1 MRYRLSPNGN
11 FSKQLRRLVRSI
23 NDDIALALIR
33 ACRDPAVGVHEAR
46 KGCKEIRAI
55 LRLLKPNMDKNEFKD
70 RQAFYRDIS
79 AKLSGNRDALV
90 RQKTWQ
96 NLASENPELE
106 LRLSEEVA
114 HFLSSQRELD
124 PLEQKGR
131 DYFID
136 LALEVEKESTAPKS
150 WELPKSL
157 SDLVPAIK
165 KIYQRARNAEKQAK
179 NSDDIEHFHDFRK
192 RSKDLFYCMRVLRPM
207 FGKGFKSMVSDLED
221 LTETQGIAND
231 HAVLI
236 EYLREHRQSLDLDDS
251 EWDQVL
257 AVIGKKLQELQDQ
270 SHKKA
275 KKLFSE
281 SPGAFIKLL

>member
-11 FSKQLRRLVRSI
+11 FSSHLKRLVRSI

-33 ACRDPAVGVHEAR
+33 ACRDPDVGVHEAR

-55 LRLLKPNMDKNEFKD
+55 LRLLKPNMEQSEFRD

-96 NLASENPELE
+96 DLVSENPALE
-106 LRLSEEVA
+106 GRLSEEVA
-114 HFLSSQRELD
+114 QFLSSQKELD

-131 DYFID
+131 DYFLD
-136 LALEVEKESTAPKS
+136 LALEVEKQSAAPKN
-150 WELPKSL
+150 WNLPKSL
-157 SDLVPAIK
+157 SDLVPNIK
-165 KIYQRARNAEKQAK
+165 KIYQKARNTEKQAK
-179 NSDDIEHFHDFRK
+179 NSNDIEHFHDFRK

-207 FGKGFKSMVSDLED
+207 FGKGFKSMVSELEE

-231 HAVLI
+231 HAVLMD
-236 EYLREHRQSLDLDDS
+236 YLSEHSQSLDLDDS
-251 EWDQVL
+251 EWEQVQG
-257 AVIGKKLQELQDQ
+257 VIAKKLHGLQDH
-270 SHKKA
+270 SHRRA

-281 SPGAFIKLL
+281 SPSAFIKL